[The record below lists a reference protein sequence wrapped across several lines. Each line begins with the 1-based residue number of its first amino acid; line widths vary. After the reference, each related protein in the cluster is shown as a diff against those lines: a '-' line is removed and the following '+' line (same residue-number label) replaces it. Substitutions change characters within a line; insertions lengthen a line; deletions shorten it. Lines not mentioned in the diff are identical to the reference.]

1 MKKEVSSYH
10 PELISLYIAGVP
22 AGIVIGNTFVP
33 LLFIYAMQEYIPVKI
48 LIFFLIYSIFV
59 SLVRIIVTKK
69 LKKTNNDSVT
79 REIYIKYSII
89 SAAFSGAIWG
99 ISVVLVY
106 LYAPVENIFFV
117 TTMIF
122 GLISASITTLTPLF
136 KAFITYILFAILPLM
151 VIFLLIGG
159 HIYNSFAVL
168 TIFFTIFV
176 VLGGYKHYKKLRES
190 IILKDQLKE
199 LNNDLESEVK
209 IRTMELEELNNSL
222 EDKVANE
229 IEKNRDKDQKM
240 LQQSRMA
247 QMGEMIS
254 MIAHQWRQPLGAIA
268 STSIDLRMKMMLD
281 SYDLDDKEQQ
291 NKCKEYLNGQLVNIE
306 EYVQNLTQTID
317 DFRNFYKPDKRQKSQ
332 TVNEPVKKSLNIIK
346 ATIDANGIKII
357 ESYKSETKLLMF
369 DSELMQVFL
378 NILKN
383 AQDNF
388 KEKGT
393 SQARITIETIDIKNG
408 VKVEICDNGGGIDE
422 SIMEKIFDPYFSTK
436 SEKNGTGLGLYM
448 SKTIIQEHHNGKLS
462 VENRDGGVCF
472 IIELIKK

>member
-1 MKKEVSSYH
+1 MKKKVSSYH

-22 AGIVIGNTFVP
+22 AGIVIGNIFVP
-33 LLFIYAMQEYIPVKI
+33 LLFIYAMQEYIPTKI
-48 LIFFLIYSIFV
+48 LIFFFIYSIFV
-59 SLVRIIVTKK
+59 SLVRIVITKK
-69 LKKTNNDSVT
+69 LKKTNNNSVT

-89 SAAFSGAIWG
+89 SASFSGAIWG

-117 TTMIF
+117 TTMII

-209 IRTMELEELNNSL
+209 IRTMELKELNNSL

-229 IEKNRDKDQKM
+229 IEKNRQKDQKM

-291 NKCKEYLNGQLVNIE
+291 NECINYLDIQLVNIE

-317 DFRNFYKPDKRQKSQ
+317 DFRNFYKPDKRQKIQ
-332 TVNEPVKKSLNIIK
+332 TINEPVQKSLNIIK

-357 ESYKSETKLLMF
+357 ESYKSKTKLPIF

-393 SQARITIETIDIKNG
+393 SEEKITIETIDIDNG
-408 VKVEICDNGGGIDE
+408 VRVEICDNGGGIDE

-448 SKTIIQEHHNGKLS
+448 SKMIIQEHHNGKLT

-472 IIELIKK
+472 IIELLK

>member
-1 MKKEVSSYH
+1 M
-10 PELISLYIAGVP
+10 
-22 AGIVIGNTFVP
+22 
-33 LLFIYAMQEYIPVKI
+33 
-48 LIFFLIYSIFV
+48 
-59 SLVRIIVTKK
+59 II
-69 LKKTNNDSVT
+69 
-79 REIYIKYSII
+79 
-89 SAAFSGAIWG
+89 
-99 ISVVLVY
+99 
-106 LYAPVENIFFV
+106 
-117 TTMIF
+117 

-209 IRTMELEELNNSL
+209 IRTMELKELNNSL

-229 IEKNRDKDQKM
+229 IEKNRQKDQKM

-291 NKCKEYLNGQLVNIE
+291 NECINYLDIQLVNIE

-317 DFRNFYKPDKRQKSQ
+317 DFRNFYKPDKRQKIQ
-332 TVNEPVKKSLNIIK
+332 TINEPVQKSLNIIK

-357 ESYKSETKLLMF
+357 ESYKSKTKLPIF

-393 SQARITIETIDIKNG
+393 SEEKITIETIDIDNG
-408 VKVEICDNGGGIDE
+408 VRVEICDNGGGIDE

-448 SKTIIQEHHNGKLS
+448 SKMIIQEHHNGKLT

-472 IIELIKK
+472 IIELLK